1 MEKIEFEGLKNC
13 YRIYND
19 TVDLIAPTEI
29 GPSILRFG
37 FVGEKMSSVLIRP
50 IGVMAHIVSGTHL
63 KRYLVISR
71 M

>member
-37 FVGEKMSSVLIRP
+37 FVGEKNEFCINK
-50 IGVMAHIVSGTHL
+50 TD
-63 KRYLVISR
+63 
-71 M
+71 

>member
-37 FVGEKMSSVLIRP
+37 FVGEKNEFYINK
-50 IGVMAHIVSGTHL
+50 TD
-63 KRYLVISR
+63 
-71 M
+71 

>member
-1 MEKIEFEGLKNC
+1 MEKIKFESLKNC
-13 YRIYND
+13 YRIFND

-37 FVGEKMSSVLIRP
+37 FVGDRNEFCVNKTDW
-50 IGVMAHIVSGTHL
+50 GYGAIVFVTHR
-63 KRYLVISR
+63 KHYRAISP